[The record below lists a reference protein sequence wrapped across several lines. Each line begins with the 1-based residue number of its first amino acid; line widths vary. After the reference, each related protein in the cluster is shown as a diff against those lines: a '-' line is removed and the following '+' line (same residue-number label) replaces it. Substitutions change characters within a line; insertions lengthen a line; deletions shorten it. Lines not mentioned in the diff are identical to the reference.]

1 MGEEGLRRSG
11 GGRGQCPLGA
21 ARGGQGFPCLD
32 RHTHLKG
39 ISEDRKGPLGVW
51 HITGEHG

>member
-51 HITGEHG
+51 RITGEHG